1 MTLETQAA
9 KVSIYKWDYVKL
21 KSICTAKVATWK
33 GGLQSGRYYMYIY
46 LFTDSKV
53 HIYAHKPG
61 MSPGNSRL
69 EAHTDSQVYNITSV

>member
-1 MTLETQAA
+1 MFQKEDHRHWEENMTH
-9 KVSIYKWDYVKL
+9 
-21 KSICTAKVATWK
+21 
-33 GGLQSGRYYMYIY
+33 RYYMYIY